1 MPKRLHPEF
10 TFANV
15 VACLALFV
23 ALGSGAYAAT
33 QLPKNSVGP
42 RQLRKNA
49 VNQKKI
55 RKNAVST
62 AKIVNQAVTATK
74 VRDGTLTGKQ
84 IDASTLGTVPTAQTA
99 ATAAVADLAGSL
111 APAEAWHEVG
121 QPGEPPFGVGW
132 VNVQT
137 KKPPQPETVAF
148 YKDRGGV
155 VHLKGIAGLGAPD
168 TVIFQLPGGYR
179 PASGRFVS
187 PETGLVSV
195 YGSDSQVLGRD
206 GAVISRDGGLT
217 SLDGITF
224 RAES

>member
-42 RQLRKNA
+42 RQLRKSA
-49 VNQKKI
+49 VNKKKI

-62 AKIVNQAVTATK
+62 AKIVNQAVTAAK
-74 VRDGTLTGKQ
+74 VKDGTLTGKQ
-84 IDASTLGTVPTAQTA
+84 INASTLATVPSAQSASEA
-99 ATAAVADLAGSL
+99 AIADVASSL
-111 APAEAWHEVG
+111 VPAEAWHEVG
-121 QPGEPPFGVGW
+121 QQGEPQFQNGW
-132 VNVQT
+132 ATAQT
-137 KKPPQPETVAF
+137 KKPPQPETIAF

-155 VHLKGIAGLGAPD
+155 VHLKGIAGGGGPD
-168 TVIFQLPGGYR
+168 SVIFQLPGAYR

-195 YGSDSQVLGRD
+195 YGSDSQALGRD
-206 GAVISRDGGLT
+206 GAVISRDGALT